1 MDHFSSAS
9 VPSPDT
15 AGVRTRLG
23 GELTRLVT
31 QRAHGWHRVVAS
43 DGSFL
48 GASDKVRA
56 MAAMELYNVGGYHV
70 TIRLNYYWGST
81 LPDSQTMVR

>member
-56 MAAMELYNVGGYHV
+56 MAAMELYNGG
-70 TIRLNYYWGST
+70 G
-81 LPDSQTMVR
+81 TM